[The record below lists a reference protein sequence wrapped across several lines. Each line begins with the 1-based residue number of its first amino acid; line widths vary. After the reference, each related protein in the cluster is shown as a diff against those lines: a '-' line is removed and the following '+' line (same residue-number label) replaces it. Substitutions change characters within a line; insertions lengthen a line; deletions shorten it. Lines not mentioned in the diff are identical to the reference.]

1 MHSSCGME
9 HFVET
14 HLCKLYTQLFKLCV
28 IIRSRVL
35 QAVLIRDTG
44 RRLSLEVRCSLYQ
57 RVNRVMLV
65 SLLCIQHSPSRCA

>member
-44 RRLSLEVRCSLYQ
+44 RRLSLEVK
-57 RVNRVMLV
+57 V
-65 SLLCIQHSPSRCA
+65 